1 MVNLLYLPD
10 CAQQIDNGTVAL
22 RSGRGTGCEH
32 LPSVIYTPSY
42 HQVKVQL
49 RWLFPLHVYGWS
61 CVFFILALYAF
72 FSFLNIRSQISNRP
86 LMSIVNL
93 FICLLGITRASCLSI
108 DAYNMKMILPNVI
121 KSLLWDT
128 GFISLASGFCFL
140 QLLFLQLTQ
149 VKLGFKLLA
158 SKTFI
163 SLMVVLQF
171 GVMLILDIVTSIH
184 HHLFFM
190 SYISYLVYAAWG
202 IFSFCSFM
210 FVGSRVTD
218 LLRRMPSTGL
228 HITDPR
234 QRGLLQLALLAPYN
248 NLAPFVAAAL
258 MPTFLAPSMKSKSSA
273 TSAATQSNQST
284 VSNCPASTS
293 SETENKSTSST
304 GFPAKTSLSTKTGM
318 PKTILSKESNLGVP
332 SKDQPFKKQLSW
344 KLEEKPSSI
353 KNKAEEATPLQPSKA
368 EEAAPSAVE
377 SGKKGLMT
385 VTTDDKKD
393 AVPGFDAV
401 TLDTILNHIAYA
413 NTRGSNDGEL
423 KTPTRSNTKKQ
434 ISSILKLTYL
444 VAISGIALSCINVFL
459 ILGPYGILRSS
470 VAGDDSSVWPW
481 FIIQTVSRILEV
493 LMASTMANLTKQP
506 VSSRHDPLGY
516 KPREA
521 RFSII

>member
-234 QRGLLQLALLAPYN
+234 QRE
-248 NLAPFVAAAL
+248 
-258 MPTFLAPSMKSKSSA
+258 
-273 TSAATQSNQST
+273 AATQSNQST